1 MTVALL
7 QSEKK
12 MHDVVDLLTQSNN
25 QAAEDICKL
34 ETTDDYYCRHRIFL
48 YLASFQLKK

>member
-25 QAAEDICKL
+25 QAAEDNASLKRQM
-34 ETTDDYYCRHRIFL
+34 TTIVGIAFF
-48 YLASFQLKK
+48 SI